1 MDVQAAATTATVLSP
16 SFTQIAPVQPSPGGS
31 QPPTGSPVAPIPSV
45 AAAPSTVTVSPASG
59 TGSGSSDSGSSGT
72 SNGASSNAIGPTPG
86 LATLPAGPPDGT
98 KKGREAD
105 TSLAG
110 SVATLYNVQQ
120 QNISVSFQINQ
131 DPNEIVTVFTDKQTG
146 KVIVQFPSETMIA
159 LAKLFDK
166 LDGSVVNKK
175 V

>member
-1 MDVQAAATTATVLSP
+1 MDVQAAAPTATILSALAQTA
-16 SFTQIAPVQPSPGGS
+16 SAQPST
-31 QPPTGSPVAPIPSV
+31 PPSNGVTV
-45 AAAPSTVTVSPASG
+45 AAAQSALSAVSG
-59 TGSGSSDSGSSGT
+59 TDSASSDGSTSSNSGA
-72 SNGASSNAIGPTPG
+72 SNGASNGSSIGPTPG

-98 KKGREAD
+98 KKGKESEAG
-105 TSLAG
+105 LASG
-110 SVATLYNVQQ
+110 IATLYNVQE
-120 QNISVSFQINQ
+120 QNIAVSFEIEQN
-131 DPNEIVTVFTDKQTG
+131 PNEIVTVFTDKQTG

>member
-1 MDVQAAATTATVLSP
+1 MDVQAAAPTATIFSSAL
-16 SFTQIAPVQPSPGGS
+16 TQSVTAPA
-31 QPPTGSPVAPIPSV
+31 PPATPPAPPQ
-45 AAAPSTVTVSPASG
+45 TPASG
-59 TGSGSSDSGSSGT
+59 SPAGPSSATVAAISANTSNSGNSGSSSS
-72 SNGASSNAIGPTPG
+72 AIGPTPG

-98 KKGREAD
+98 KKGDSDR
-105 TSLAG
+105 TLAAG
-110 SVATLYNVQQ
+110 VAALYNVQQ
-120 QNISVSFQINQ
+120 QQISVSFQIEQN
-131 DPNEIVTVFTDKQTG
+131 PNEIVTVFTDKQTG

>member
-1 MDVQAAATTATVLSP
+1 MDVQGATATSLPPAFTQSVSPPPPQGTFAPSAGAAAST
-16 SFTQIAPVQPSPGGS
+16 IPVVSG
-31 QPPTGSPVAPIPSV
+31 TD
-45 AAAPSTVTVSPASG
+45 PSTAG
-59 TGSGSSDSGSSGT
+59 GAYAGGSGT
-72 SNGASSNAIGPTPG
+72 SNASGNAGSASSSAIGPTPG

-98 KKGREAD
+98 KKGSEVD
-105 TSLAG
+105 TT
-110 SVATLYNVQQ
+110 VASGVAQLYNVQE
-120 QNISVSFQINQ
+120 QNISVSFQIQQN
-131 DPNEIVTVFTDKQTG
+131 PNEIVTVFTDKQTG